1 MIRNKGQRI
10 LLVASEVHPF
20 ARTGGLADMTF
31 SFAKALDKA
40 GYEVAIAQPLYRK
53 VFPPYHALK
62 EIAPLKVPIGDEI
75 KNGFLYKSWLEET
88 IPVWLI
94 EQNDYFDREY
104 LYGNGNGDY
113 PDNPERFAFFC
124 RGILSGL
131 QQINWRPDIIHCN
144 DWQTA
149 LIPLYKK
156 IFYGQDSFYQNTGT
170 LFTIHNLAYQGVF
183 PKAKLKA
190 LGLGEEFF
198 NLERLE
204 FYGNINMMKAG
215 IIYADLLNTVS
226 PNYARQIQTK
236 EYGCGLDGLL
246 RKRKVDLYGIINGI
260 DCDFW
265 NPQND
270 IELIKHFSVTSLD
283 GKNEDKIALQRENN
297 LPVKDV
303 PLVGMVSR
311 LIDQKGLD
319 LVVEAFNEMVKLPI
333 QFILI
338 GQGDSYYQN
347 ILSQLQ
353 NRFPKST
360 NIHIGF
366 DIATAKRIYAG
377 SDILLMPSKF
387 EPCGI
392 AQLIGMR
399 YGTIPVV
406 RKTGGLVDTVKE
418 FDIFNEQGN
427 GFLFKNYSGR
437 DLIDALRK
445 VSYVFHDKDI
455 WERLIRNVMQEDFSW
470 EVSIR
475 GYNKVY
481 NMIHHKMGKFGTPK
495 INPFDIGIPSIRN
508 KSKSYSSEKYYR
520 IGVLQSSDN

>member
-1 MIRNKGQRI
+1 M
-10 LLVASEVHPF
+10 VASEVHPF
-20 ARTGGLADMTF
+20 ARTGGLADMIF
-31 SFAKALDKA
+31 SFAKALDKS
-40 GYEVAIAQPLYRK
+40 GYEVAVALPLYRK
-53 VFPPYHALK
+53 VFPSDQTLEK
-62 EIAPLKVPIGDEI
+62 IAPIKVPIGNEI
-75 KNGFLYKSWLEET
+75 KNGLLYKSWLEET
-88 IPVWLI
+88 IPVFLI

-104 LYGNGNGDY
+104 LYGNGSGDY

-124 RGILSGL
+124 RGILDGL
-131 QQINWRPDIIHCN
+131 RRIHWRPDIIHCN
-144 DWQTA
+144 DWPTA
-149 LIPLYKK
+149 MIPLYKK
-156 IFYGQDSFYQNTGT
+156 IFYARDGFYQNTGT
-170 LFTIHNLAYQGVF
+170 LFTIHNLAFQGIF
-183 PKAKLKA
+183 PKAKLNA

-198 NLERLE
+198 NLQRLE
-204 FYGNINMMKAG
+204 YYGNINMMKAG

-236 EYGCGLDGLL
+236 EFGCGLDGLL
-246 RKRKVDLYGIINGI
+246 RTRKVDLYGIVNGI

-270 IELIKHFSVTSLD
+270 QELIKRFSVTSLD

-311 LIDQKGLD
+311 LTDQKGLD
-319 LVVEAFNEMVKLPI
+319 LVIEAFNEMVKLPI
-333 QFILI
+333 QFILV

-347 ILSQLQ
+347 VLRQLQ

-406 RKTGGLVDTVKE
+406 RKTGGLADTVKE
-418 FDIFNEQGN
+418 FDIFKEQGN
-427 GFLFKNYSGR
+427 GFLFKNYSVR
-437 DLIDALRK
+437 DLIDSLRK
-445 VSYVFHDKDI
+445 ASYLFQDKDI
-455 WERLIRNVMQEDFSW
+455 WDRLIRNVMQEDYSW
-470 EVSIR
+470 ETSIS
-475 GYNKVY
+475 GYRKVY
-481 NMIHHKMGKFGTPK
+481 NMIHHKMQKFGNFR
-495 INPFDIGIPSIRN
+495 INSEDIEISAIRN
-508 KSKSYSSEKYYR
+508 KSKSFGSSKYSR
-520 IGVLQSSDN
+520 IGVLQPFDN